1 MKKSGLFLGLW
12 DYCHRIPCRP
22 TRPRPTRTRVSGVG
36 DEVNPCSRT
45 APCKTFAGVKSTA
58 WIRVVTAPLTITK
71 SITIDCGGTFGSVLN
86 SGGINGFN
94 INDSASGSPG
104 RVNRPVRGIRLAS
117 YSGKD
122 DLRSGGHRQ
131 VAERHVYALHLQD
144 ENPTARLHP
153 RKVSCP
159 A

>member
-1 MKKSGLFLGLW
+1 
-12 DYCHRIPCRP
+12 
-22 TRPRPTRTRVSGVG
+22 VG

-94 INDSASGSPG
+94 ILRQSRAGKPPG
-104 RVNRPVRGIRLAS
+104 A
-117 YSGKD
+117 
-122 DLRSGGHRQ
+122 GHPARQ
-131 VAERHVYALHLQD
+131 LFREG
-144 ENPTARLHP
+144 
-153 RKVSCP
+153 
-159 A
+159 